1 MRTTSVFINRL
12 SEHGFPFA
20 GKIKF
25 TLMSEDP
32 DFTSNKK
39 PVTVFFINGKAKA
52 QLIPNIFISKNVST
66 YYHYQIYAQHP
77 VNSPTEVDFELV
89 EEGDCIVPIKPSCLP
104 EISIP
109 IQQGY
114 TPANSAFCNCQDYQG
129 ATSSSNGIHGLV
141 PAATSAERNFLKV
154 MEHGKQLKF
163 QLFLMFLKISIMPLI
178 MYAHII
184 LILK

>member
-52 QLIPNIFISKNVST
+52 QLIPNIFISRNVST
-66 YYHYQIYAQHP
+66 YYHYQIYTQHP

-89 EEGDCIVPIKPSCLP
+89 EEGDCIVPIKPSCLQ
-104 EISIP
+104 EILIP
-109 IQQGY
+109 TQQGY
-114 TPANSAFCNCQDYQG
+114 EPSGSNCNC
-129 ATSSSNGIHGLV
+129 
-141 PAATSAERNFLKV
+141 E
-154 MEHGKQLKF
+154 EHKPCVVTGWF
-163 QLFLMFLKISIMPLI
+163 DWSFHESII
-178 MYAHII
+178 D
-184 LILK
+184 

>member
-12 SEHGFPFA
+12 GEHGFPFA

-52 QLIPNIFISKNVST
+52 QLIPNIFISRNVST

-89 EEGDCIVPIKPSCLP
+89 EEGDCIVPIKPSCLQ
-104 EISIP
+104 EILIP
-109 IQQGY
+109 TQSGY
-114 TPANSAFCNCQDYQG
+114 VPSSGSCSCEDYQG
-129 ATSSSNGIHGLV
+129 ATDNIDGIHGLV
-141 PAATSAERNFLKV
+141 PAAISEEKDKFLKGDGTWG
-154 MEHGKQLKF
+154 EHKPCVVTGWF
-163 QLFLMFLKISIMPLI
+163 DWSFHESI
-178 MYAHII
+178 AD
-184 LILK
+184 